1 MKIEYIFIKPENE
14 YCISE
19 EGFQNFLCTNRRLAF
34 NTENKNLLFDEH
46 ELQYALESVVVEKS
60 KEVIF
65 HLIVESI
72 SDENEQAE
80 ILESFDCLI
89 REINTKCGELFSINT
104 IWNDVST
111 HYASE
116 LYPQIV
122 HIENKLRKIIYLFM
136 LKTVGSGWFDNDSPK
151 KVQQDVT
158 NTIEKNGKK
167 RNEINVDWLTYADF
181 ITLGYFFTAPYSLKS
196 DINALFKELEQYG
209 DVDNLNNDEKNT
221 DNKEDKNNLQIVQTL
236 TSDIIKKLSD
246 EYEQKNNWD
255 RYFSDKLSIK
265 SPKKF
270 SQDWSSL
277 YDIRNKVAHGKPIN
291 KEVFDKANK
300 LIASFNKAFE
310 ECIEII
316 DTLEI
321 TNEEAEAV
329 EAIAQQVIP
338 SDLADITRKTA
349 LSEDALILDTSAI
362 PNWNTTINLPE
373 GKFDILSSCTIPDIS
388 SSMVVKNTII
398 PEMIK
403 PKNSSL
409 ALDKHILRD
418 FQPKL
423 KLSDSF
429 LSQINSF
436 ANISEKVNAAL
447 DRPIYISSLTANKE
461 FTSENDYVIRR
472 EKNSLENEISDAVSN
487 EYDSDIK

>member
-1 MKIEYIFIKPENE
+1 
-14 YCISE
+14 
-19 EGFQNFLCTNRRLAF
+19 
-34 NTENKNLLFDEH
+34 
-46 ELQYALESVVVEKS
+46 
-60 KEVIF
+60 
-65 HLIVESI
+65 
-72 SDENEQAE
+72 
-80 ILESFDCLI
+80 
-89 REINTKCGELFSINT
+89 
-104 IWNDVST
+104 
-111 HYASE
+111 
-116 LYPQIV
+116 
-122 HIENKLRKIIYLFM
+122 M
-136 LKTVGSGWFDNDSPK
+136 LKTVGSGWFDSDSPK
-151 KVQQDVT
+151 KVQQDVA

-196 DINALFKELEQYG
+196 DINTLFKELEQYEG
-209 DVDNLNNDEKNT
+209 IDNLNNDKKNT
-221 DNKEDKNNLQIVQTL
+221 DNKEDKNNSQTAMLL
-236 TSDIIKKLSD
+236 TADIIKKLSD
-246 EYEQKNNWD
+246 EYGQKNNWD

-265 SPKKF
+265 NPKKF

-277 YDIRNKVAHGKPIN
+277 YDIRNKVAHSKPIN
-291 KEVFDKANK
+291 KADFDKANK
-300 LIASFNKAFE
+300 LIVSFNKAFE

-329 EAIAQQVIP
+329 EAVAQQVIP
-338 SDLADITRKTA
+338 SDLADITRKSA

-403 PKNSSL
+403 PKNGSL
-409 ALDKHILRD
+409 ALDKYILRD